1 MSLGATILAI
11 CGMLLSAC
19 ATLSSSKKSNALDSG
34 AWRGQ
39 SVSLR
44 VGGYRF
50 AGKKYVKQQWQGS
63 GVWIAEGLLATNAHV
78 VIRGLY
84 IDGEDD
90 LGKPVSFDRVVA
102 LDTEK
107 DLAILASNRKARVKP
122 VKLVR
127 RPKDAKGLRG
137 TEIFALG
144 NTAGLGLSLYRG
156 RIVNVEQV
164 EGNEKLIH
172 DAAIAQGAS
181 GGPVFQISNG
191 RLLGV
196 NHAISHR
203 LRFSLAIP
211 AWKLADLMERTGN
224 RHGVSLKA
232 LFKPEDIRGLLTQRI
247 GKKKI
252 CADPDETTEV
262 AIPMLQGRDLVLDI
276 QPIDSNSGLQF
287 GVLTK
292 RSERVVSAKITGATR
307 WVFTQGDE
315 GGYTL
320 AVTNP
325 HKDGDPACIGV
336 VLSTVDWDGRLN

>member
-1 MSLGATILAI
+1 
-11 CGMLLSAC
+11 MLVSAC
-19 ATLSSSKKSNALDSG
+19 ATSNSSAAPNALKSG

-50 AGKKYVKQQWQGS
+50 NGKKFVKQQWQGS

-90 LGKPVSFDRVVA
+90 LGKSVSFQRVVA

-107 DLAILASNRKARVKP
+107 DLAILATNRKSSAKP
-122 VKLVR
+122 VKLVT

-164 EGNEKLIH
+164 DGNEKLIH

-191 RLLGV
+191 WLLGV

-211 AWKLADLMERTGN
+211 AWKLADLMVRTGN
-224 RHGVSLKA
+224 RHGIPLKT
-232 LFKPEDIRGLLTQRI
+232 LFQPEDIRGLLTQKI
-247 GKKKI
+247 GRKKI
-252 CADPDETTEV
+252 CADPEETTEV

-276 QPIDSNSGLQF
+276 QPLGTEKNLEFS
-287 GVLTK
+287 VLNN
-292 RSERVVSAKITGATR
+292 RSARLASAVIKGQIR
-307 WVFTQGDE
+307 WVFTQGDQ

-320 AVTNP
+320 RVTNKR
-325 HKDGDPACIGV
+325 KDGDPACLAV